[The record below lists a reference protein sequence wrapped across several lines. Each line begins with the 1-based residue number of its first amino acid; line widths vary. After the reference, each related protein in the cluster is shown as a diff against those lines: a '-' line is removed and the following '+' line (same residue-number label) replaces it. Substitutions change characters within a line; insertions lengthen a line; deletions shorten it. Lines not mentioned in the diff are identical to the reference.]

1 MVRGAETIDMT
12 TTYDPTHSLY
22 TDEADVRRE
31 VARVFDVCHECRRC
45 VSLCSVFPT
54 LIELIELRDD
64 HDATL
69 MTPAEQDRVVD
80 GCFQCKLCVSDCP
93 YTAGRSES
101 NVDMARLVLRAKAM
115 QVENGH
121 VSARTRL
128 ATKIIGRTDRIGK
141 IATRTATFSNRVI
154 AAPPGSLVR
163 RAIGVATGVS
173 AQRLLPSYTHERFS
187 AWFTRR
193 PRITLQKKQARVSV
207 LPTCLVEY
215 QAADI
220 GRDLVKVYERNGI
233 ECTASGAGCCGAPL
247 LHAGETARFA
257 KIARK
262 NVKVLAAEVRTGAD
276 VVVAQPTC
284 SYVIKNDYQD
294 HVGGA
299 DAELVASRT
308 YDSSEY
314 LVTLHQGD
322 DYVLDT
328 NFHGEVPTRITYHA
342 PPQLLAQGV
351 GSPSRDLLRL
361 TGARVQPVFGAS
373 GAEAMWGYRAD
384 HDSDAMVIA
393 ERLGERVAQAGGDV
407 VAGDCHLSNTAIT
420 EQTDLTV
427 VHPLQVLARA
437 YGIPQE

>member
-1 MVRGAETIDMT
+1 MT
-12 TTYDPTHSLY
+12 TTYDPTNSLY

-31 VARVFDVCHECRRC
+31 MARVFDVCRECRNC

-54 LIELIELRDD
+54 LIEIIEQRDD
-64 HDATL
+64 HDASM
-69 MTPAEQDRVVD
+69 MTPAAQDRIVD

-93 YTAGRSES
+93 YTADHHEAD
-101 NVDMARLVLRAKAM
+101 VDMPRLMLRAKAM

-128 ATKIIGRTDRIGK
+128 ATKAMGRTDRVGA
-141 IATRTATFSNRVI
+141 IATRVAVLSNRLI

-173 AQRLLPSYTHERFS
+173 AKRLLPPYAHERFS
-187 AWFTRR
+187 GWFARR
-193 PRITLQKKQARVSV
+193 PRIKLQKKQARVSV
-207 LPTCLVEY
+207 MPTCIVEY
-215 QAADI
+215 QATDV
-220 GRDLVKVYERNGI
+220 GRDLVKVYERNGV
-233 ECTASGAGCCGAPL
+233 ECAASGAGCCGAPW

-262 NVKVLAAEVRTGAD
+262 NVKLLADEVRAGAD
-276 VVVAQPTC
+276 IVVAQPTC
-284 SYVIKNDYQD
+284 SYVIKHDYRD

-308 YDSSEY
+308 YDASEY

-328 NFHGEVPTRITYHA
+328 NFHGQVPSTITYHA
-342 PPQLLAQGV
+342 PPHLLAQGV

-361 TGARVQPVFGAS
+361 TGARVKSVHGAS
-373 GAEAMWGYRAD
+373 GVEAMWGYRAD
-384 HDSDAMVIA
+384 HESDAMAVAAALA
-393 ERLGERVAQAGGDV
+393 ERVVQAGGDV

-420 EQTDLTV
+420 EQSGLTV